1 MQVEKNQIEKRS
13 WQEFRDSKLLWWVNR
28 SLHLFGWSI
37 VLEMDKDRKIT
48 AAYPAKVTFRGF
60 SQETESK
67 NFIEL
72 TNYLREN
79 INEIN
84 NIQ

>member
-1 MQVEKNQIEKRS
+1 MQVEKSTIEKKT
-13 WQEFRDSKLLWWVNR
+13 WKEFKDSKLLWWVNR

-37 VLEMDKDRKIT
+37 VLEVDNDRNIT

-72 TNYLREN
+72 SNYLKEN
-79 INEIN
+79 IDEIN